1 MLSCFRLLA
10 ERTRPS
16 LDTLRRARGS
26 FGAPGPGAARRR
38 RRPGPAP
45 PPAAAAARRPLAA
58 DARDAAPVS
67 PVRQNYH
74 PDCEAAVN
82 QQINLELHA
91 SYVYL
96 SMAHYFSR
104 DDVALDNFS
113 RYFRRQSGEERE
125 HAERLMRLQTQRGGR
140 LRLRDIR
147 RPALDDWQGG
157 LQAMRRALLLERDV
171 NQALLDLH
179 ALAAEKGDPHLCDF
193 LETHYLGEQVRAI
206 KELADHVHN
215 LAALGAPD
223 SGLAEYLFD
232 KHTLGPEGAQN

>member
-1 MLSCFRLLA
+1 
-10 ERTRPS
+10 
-16 LDTLRRARGS
+16 
-26 FGAPGPGAARRR
+26 
-38 RRPGPAP
+38 
-45 PPAAAAARRPLAA
+45 AAAARRPLAA

-140 LRLRDIR
+140 LRLRDIP

-215 LAALGAPD
+215 LAALGAPA

-232 KHTLGPEGAQN
+232 KHTLGPEGAQH